1 MGKASHHTAPRPK
14 PPVRPAVLR
23 KGSGRPSGRPGAC
36 WLRVVPRPLSTGR
49 PDPSRVTPADRAALT
64 LRTLTG
70 GEAHWRAAFCAVRA
84 GPGCQWRRARAA
96 RHPMAQR
103 RSTQPRRTP
112 GSTSCGGLRRTYSP
126 PTGNCQQPFDLRGF
140 TKSAGQCRLAEP
152 HATRRCGPRA
162 HRSAASGA
170 AAGHPFGRSYT
181 VRPPTTVRSAVGSS
195 PPGVRSGRP
204 GVPERGS
211 VDQFAT
217 RSSGAWTTR
226 SPTLHTA

>member
-1 MGKASHHTAPRPK
+1 MRKASHCAAPRQK
-14 PPVRPAVLR
+14 SASRAAGLR
-23 KGSGRPSGRPGAC
+23 DGPGCPSGRPGTRR
-36 WLRVVPRPLSTGR
+36 LRVVPRPLSTGL
-49 PDPSRVTPADRAALT
+49 PGPSRVTPADRAALT

-70 GEAHWRAAFCAVRA
+70 GEAHWRAAFRVVRA

-103 RSTQPRRTP
+103 RSTQARRTP
-112 GSTSCGGLRRTYSP
+112 GSTSCGGRRRTYSP

-140 TKSAGQCRLAEP
+140 TKSAGQCGPAARG
-152 HATRRCGPRA
+152 ATRPTRPRQ
-162 HRSAASGA
+162 HRSAASGG
-170 AAGHPFGRSYT
+170 AAGHPFGRRWT
-181 VRPPTTVRSAVGSS
+181 VRPATTVRSAVGSS